1 MNNRQIS
8 KEIDLNK
15 GMIVAMEVDANH
27 KREKLHH
34 SIQPENFYMSSDE
47 SQGIEDPSKIRVLT
61 QDDLYTLGKLFHF
74 LINH

>member
-8 KEIDLNK
+8 KEIGLNK

-27 KREKLHH
+27 KREKSHH
-34 SIQPENFYMSSDE
+34 IIQPENFYISDE
-47 SQGIEDPSKIRVLT
+47 SQEIEDPSNIRVLT
-61 QDDLYTLGKLFHF
+61 QDDLYALGKLFHF